1 MSRVRASGRGEAAWA
16 CEAMCFSTLGP
27 LTLRCPGAAATAAA
41 ASSPAWVCLGSFCC
55 ENTRV
60 LRNIRRAD
68 CENTKVLRA
77 LIAFNWR
84 VDCENTRVLRA
95 LIAVSLRIDCENT
108 RALRAWIPLRSQQ
121 LISTDKFNNLAQQIS
136 TTDLNR

>member
-1 MSRVRASGRGEAAWA
+1 MRASGRGEAAWA
-16 CEAMCFSTLGP
+16 CGAMCFSTLGP
-27 LTLRCPGAAATAAA
+27 LTLRCPGAAAAAPA
-41 ASSPAWVCLGSFCC
+41 ASSSPAWVCLGSFCC

-68 CENTKVLRA
+68 CENTRVLRA

-108 RALRAWIPLRSQQ
+108 RVLRALIALSRRVDCEHTRVLREWISLRLQQ
-121 LISTDKFNNLAQQIS
+121 LI
-136 TTDLNR
+136 